1 MTSLQGYHHAVD
13 ALISLAD
20 LTGVDL
26 ATGTTEIARYGTRG
40 HFAVRVHDLTAADF
54 DAAAEYIDAEC
65 HDISAE
71 YGGDLM
77 SANGNWGDVDWTLF
91 THDVAPCVACGEPT
105 THVDDERGRLCTPH
119 LAAAARAHD
128 EHVEATP

>member
-1 MTSLQGYHHAVD
+1 MTTTTGSLQGYHHAVD

-26 ATGTTEIARYGTRG
+26 AGCSTTVG
-40 HFAVRVHDLTAADF
+40 HHESDRWAVHIHDLSAADF
-54 DAAAEYIDAEC
+54 DLMAEYLDAKC
-65 HDISAE
+65 STYSYFIAA
-71 YGGDLM
+71 G
-77 SANGNWGDVDWTLF
+77 ATWGEMKWTLY

-119 LAAAARAHD
+119 QAAARLAHD
-128 EHVEATP
+128 EHVEAGR

>member
-1 MTSLQGYHHAVD
+1 MTTTGSLQGYHHAVN
-13 ALISLAD
+13 ALISLGD

-26 ATGTTEIARYGTRG
+26 AAGATSIGRYSSD
-40 HFAVRVHDLTAADF
+40 HWVVYIHDLSAADF
-54 DAAAEYIDAEC
+54 DLVAEYLDAEC
-65 HDISAE
+65 NTFDGGAYI
-71 YGGDLM
+71 GGDARWADM
-77 SANGNWGDVDWTLF
+77 KWTLL
-91 THDVAPCVACGEPT
+91 TKDVAPCVACGELT